1 MTNREFFTAIATSEL
16 SDDFKAF
23 ANAELAKLNERNA
36 KRRNTPTK
44 AQVANEPIK
53 EAIVAYLAENK
64 GAVAS
69 AIASAVGVTTQ
80 KVTALC
86 TILNKEGKV
95 VIGEVKIKGKGVL
108 KAYSLAEAE

>member
-1 MTNREFFTAIATSEL
+1 MTNREFFTTIANSTLPTEY
-16 SDDFKAF
+16 KEF
-23 ANAELAKLNERNA
+23 ANAELAKFDERNA

-53 EAIVAYLAENK
+53 EAIVAYLTENK

-69 AIASAVGVTTQ
+69 AIASAIGVTTQ

-95 VIGEVKIKGKGVL
+95 AIGEVKVKGKGVL
-108 KAYSLAEAE
+108 KAYSLTEAE